1 MAMDALFSKQAASLY
16 AEVWKKMN
24 QGEEL
29 SGDQALIAEAMKQHP
44 EFNPFWPQGEAAF
57 HPQEIDG
64 YVVNPL
70 VHTGLH
76 VAVEKQLSSL
86 DPEEVTLALQAILQ
100 EGVSHHEAVHR
111 IGGLWGNLY
120 FRSVREGSSLDEWT
134 YAEELKALIVQSNQ
148 APSPSD

>member
-1 MAMDALFSKQAASLY
+1 MEELFSKQAASKY
-16 AEVWKKMN
+16 SDIWKRMN

-29 SGDQALIAEAMKQHP
+29 SGVQSLIGAAMKHHP
-44 EFNPFWPQGEAAF
+44 EFDPFWPQGEIAF

-70 VHTGLH
+70 VHTGIH

-86 DPEEVTLALQAILQ
+86 DPEEATLALQALLKQ
-100 EGVSHHEAVHR
+100 GLTHHEAVHR

-120 FRSVREGSSLDEWT
+120 FKSVREGAAPDEWT
-134 YAEELKALIVQSNQ
+134 YVEELKAMIVQAEQ
-148 APSPSD
+148 ASP